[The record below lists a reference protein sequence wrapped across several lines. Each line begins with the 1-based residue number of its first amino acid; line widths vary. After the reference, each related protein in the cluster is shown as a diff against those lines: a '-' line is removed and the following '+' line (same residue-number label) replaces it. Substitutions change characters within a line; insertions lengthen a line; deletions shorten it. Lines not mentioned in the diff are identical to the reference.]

1 MTESSESKI
10 AIVVVEDHHV
20 TMHGLISWLESTGQ
34 FNIKGKCGNKD
45 VLLSLVDQTRPD
57 VVLLDLHMP
66 GKFSLEEIV
75 AGITKSGARVVV
87 FTAENR
93 MFYVNLALKLGVSA
107 FLLKSEPF
115 FKLAEVIRRV
125 NSGEREILSSGLME
139 ERFVIS
145 DAEEDILSM
154 LSGGF
159 KYDDIARLRNTSP
172 ETVRKQCNRLLLKIG
187 LGSREELIAWAVRNG
202 FGT

>member
-1 MTESSESKI
+1 MTDNSENRI
-10 AIVVVEDHHV
+10 AVVVVEDHHV

-45 VLLSLVDQTRPD
+45 VLLSLVGETKPD

-66 GKFSLEEIV
+66 GKLSLEEVV
-75 AGITKSGARVVV
+75 AGVTKSGARVVV

-93 MFYVNLALKLGVSA
+93 IFYVNLALKLGVSA

-125 NSGEREILSSGLME
+125 HSGEKSILSSGLME
-139 ERFVIS
+139 EKFAITE
-145 DAEEDILSM
+145 AEEEILSM

-202 FGT
+202 FG